1 MLIQIKNI
9 AGKILKKSLG
19 LLRLVALIALAVIG
33 IPAAY
38 SIIPLEIR
46 PENVW
51 DFANSVLLL
60 YLVILITMLS
70 QENDTSQS

>member
-1 MLIQIKNI
+1 MSKIKKIISLMLKRAFGLIKL
-9 AGKILKKSLG
+9 ASFVAFM
-19 LLRLVALIALAVIG
+19 LVG

-38 SIIPLEIR
+38 NIIPLEFR

-60 YLVILITMLS
+60 HLVILITMLS